1 MGDLSDYVDVSINRP
16 YTVEHFTKA
25 GLLVLSVVPIAQ
37 AEKASLKAADEGA
50 SLIQK
55 AGKWFK
61 VKVMGKGKIDL
72 TVKPIAENQKL
83 QNAINQLYRPNATVG
98 NGSTMDAI
106 RHELNTGQ
114 LVGGKSHLQK
124 GQERVKNLEN
134 ILKKEQ
140 LSTQDKALAEALL
153 QDLKAALSG
162 K

>member
-1 MGDLSDYVDVSINRP
+1 MCLSRFSFG
-16 YTVEHFTKA
+16 E
-25 GLLVLSVVPIAQ
+25 GLIT
-37 AEKASLKAADEGA
+37 ADE
-50 SLIQK
+50 LIIQPVTAK
-55 AGKWFK
+55 GMVKIGKWFK

-72 TVKPIAENQKL
+72 TVKPTAKNQKL

-140 LSTQDKALAEALL
+140 LSPQDKALAEALL

>member
-1 MGDLSDYVDVSINRP
+1 
-16 YTVEHFTKA
+16 
-25 GLLVLSVVPIAQ
+25 
-37 AEKASLKAADEGA
+37 
-50 SLIQK
+50 
-55 AGKWFK
+55 
-61 VKVMGKGKIDL
+61 
-72 TVKPIAENQKL
+72 
-83 QNAINQLYRPNATVG
+83 
-98 NGSTMDAI
+98 MDAI

-140 LSTQDKALAEALL
+140 LSPQDKALAEALL